1 MSKRIKLNNIRE
13 VKDFVEQ
20 TSKCDFDIDVLNNH
34 YIVDGKSMTEILSM
48 DLRKDLIVSYDGYSK
63 DLEQTIKKYTVAS

>member
-1 MSKRIKLNNIRE
+1 MSKKIKLNNVGE

-20 TSKCDFDIDVLNNH
+20 TSKCDFDVDILNNR

-48 DLRKDLIVSYDGYSK
+48 DLKKDLIVSYDGYNA
-63 DLEQTIKKYTVAS
+63 DLEQTIKKYAVA